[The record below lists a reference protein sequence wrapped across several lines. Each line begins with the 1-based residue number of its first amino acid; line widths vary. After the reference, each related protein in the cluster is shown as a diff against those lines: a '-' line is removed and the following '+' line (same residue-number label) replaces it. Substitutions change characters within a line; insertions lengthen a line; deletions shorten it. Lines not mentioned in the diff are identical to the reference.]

1 MKTAHRKAA
10 RHKRKWQADPAAMG
24 RVFACTQP
32 YTDAEQ
38 AQMALPARLAF
49 QSIVQGKGEIGD
61 LDTVAVT
68 VNATLILSETVHQE
82 CVGVCLD
89 AADAVIEAKN
99 RWRKLQR
106 LGFSGPGM
114 ESVRTALDLYEE
126 FLRHITPAQHTGA
139 WREVWRRIDAGK
151 FLEEKAA

>member
-1 MKTAHRKAA
+1 M
-10 RHKRKWQADPAAMG
+10 
-24 RVFACTQP
+24 
-32 YTDAEQ
+32 
-38 AQMALPARLAF
+38 
-49 QSIVQGKGEIGD
+49 
-61 LDTVAVT
+61 AVT

-82 CVGVCLD
+82 CVGVCLA

-99 RWRKLQR
+99 RWHKLQR

-126 FLRHITPAQHTGA
+126 FLCHITPAQHTNA
-139 WREVWRRIDAGK
+139 LREVWRRIDAGK